1 MVRADQ
7 VQKQRKSRNLAL
19 AGVLVTF
26 ALLVFVITIVRLGAH
41 Q

>member
-19 AGVLVTF
+19 AGALVAF